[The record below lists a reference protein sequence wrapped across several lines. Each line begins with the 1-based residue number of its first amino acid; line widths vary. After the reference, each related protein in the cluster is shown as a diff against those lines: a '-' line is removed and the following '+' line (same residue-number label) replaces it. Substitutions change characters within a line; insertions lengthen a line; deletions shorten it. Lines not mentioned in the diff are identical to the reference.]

1 MTGSNQ
7 QLLNQLRVMDE
18 YEFEELVADV
28 WEAQGW
34 NTEVTAGSG
43 DRGIDV
49 IAEKQ
54 GLVDEKMLI
63 QAKRYQEGNNVG
75 GRDVREYASLQLQ
88 ESNIDSVVIVTTSS
102 FTRQAKDIAGNLNV
116 KLVDGTSFAAS
127 VAELS
132 DDGLEKYTALR
143 PTKSHKNK
151 TSFSEPVAE
160 PDHPFGNIVN
170 PNQDVKKSNL
180 FNDECPACSSNNSIW
195 VTKNTNTGIRHK
207 CKECNTTWRRT
218 SYSDDWSVSSNTYS
232 HIWTAFDGPLDLQ
245 TGTPEEFIKG
255 NHKTREDHPEVTS
268 AGCFIATAAFGTPQA
283 KEIDELRRFRDDIL
297 LPNRIG
303 ERFVKLYYQFSPPI
317 AGVIAKNKILQKA
330 TRSCIITPSLWFVKK
345 YY

>member
-1 MTGSNQ
+1 
-7 QLLNQLRVMDE
+7 MDE

-34 NTEVTAGSG
+34 NTEVTSGSG

-63 QAKRYQEGNNVG
+63 QAKRYQDGNNVG
-75 GRDVREYASLQLQ
+75 GRDVREYSSLQLQ

-132 DDGLEKYTALR
+132 DDVIGEYNDLR
-143 PTKSHKNK
+143 STKSHKNK
-151 TSFSEPVAE
+151 KSISEPVTK
-160 PDHPFGNIVN
+160 PDHPFGNIAN
-170 PNQDVKKSNL
+170 PNQEVNKSNL
-180 FNDECPACSSNNSIW
+180 FNDECPACSSKNSIW
-195 VTKNTNTGIRHK
+195 VTKNINTGIRHK

-218 SYSDDWSVSSNTYS
+218 SDSNEWSVGSNTS
-232 HIWTAFDGPLDLQ
+232 PHIWTAFGGPLDLQ
-245 TGTPEEFIKG
+245 TGTAEEFIKG

-268 AGCFIATAAFGTPQA
+268 VGCFIATAAFGTPQA
-283 KEIDELRRFRDDIL
+283 KEIDKLRKFRDDIL
-297 LPNRIG
+297 VPNRIG
-303 ERFVKLYYQFSPPI
+303 EQFVRLYYQFSPPI
-317 AGVIAKNKILQKA
+317 ASVIAENKILQKA
-330 TRSCIITPSLWFVKK
+330 TRSCIITPALWFVKK
-345 YY
+345 YH